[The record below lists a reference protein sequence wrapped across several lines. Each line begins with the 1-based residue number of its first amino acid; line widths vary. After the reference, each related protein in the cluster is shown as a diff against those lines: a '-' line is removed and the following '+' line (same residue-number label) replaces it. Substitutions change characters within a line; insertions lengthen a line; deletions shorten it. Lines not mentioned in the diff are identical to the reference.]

1 MEKVIL
7 EQIQTPDQIDQ
18 QERFFDFILK
28 QSQFVTSRNGLKKA
42 FKEKRVVCNEQVLK
56 GAEWITPD
64 QEIVIYAEE
73 AKAPKIFEMKLE
85 VIFEDE
91 DLAVIYKPSGIPVS
105 GNQFKTIENALLYN
119 VSQSPLL
126 DAMPWPKPCHRLDA
140 PTSGLLL
147 IAKTRLARVK
157 LGQQFED
164 KTIKKKYH
172 AIAMGAF
179 ASKMDD
185 INFDLEGK
193 PCHSSYKV
201 IKEIPSLRSEI
212 LTLVELEPHTGRT
225 HQLRKHLAMIQHP
238 IVGDKEYGEEG
249 NTLKGKGLFLSST
262 SISFVHPR
270 TNERQ
275 LFSTNYPSKFD
286 ALLERETKMWEKYKG
301 K

>member
-1 MEKVIL
+1 M
-7 EQIQTPDQIDQ
+7 
-18 QERFFDFILK
+18 
-28 QSQFVTSRNGLKKA
+28 TSRNGLKKA
-42 FKEKRVVCNEQVLK
+42 FKAQRVICKNQILN
-56 GAEWITPD
+56 GAEWITAD
-64 QEIVIYAEE
+64 QEIVIYAED
-73 AKAPKIFEMKLE
+73 AKPPKVFELKLE

-105 GNQFKTIENALLYN
+105 GNQFKTIENALLFN
-119 VSQSPLL
+119 ISQSTLA

-172 AIAMGAF
+172 AVAMGTF
-179 ASKMDD
+179 EKKKGE
-185 INFDLEGK
+185 INFELEGK
-193 PCHSSYKV
+193 PCHSSYSV
-201 IKEIPSLRSEI
+201 NKEIPSLRSET

-225 HQLRKHLAMIQHP
+225 HQLRKHLAMLGHP

-262 SISFVHPR
+262 FISFIHPR
-270 TNERQ
+270 NKKRKELT
-275 LFSTNYPSKFD
+275 TKYPSKFD
-286 ALLERETKMWEKYKG
+286 SLLEREIKMWEKYKG
-301 K
+301 KK